1 MNTWKTK
8 SGYVITKL
16 LSGRS
21 NVFFL
26 SNGNKSIIID
36 TSIKMLWRVLDKK
49 IRSKKIRKIDYL
61 ILTHAHFDH
70 VANANRLKR
79 DYSSLVFIQN
89 MEAEYLKK
97 GKNVEVKGTI
107 LFSKIISTFLG
118 GKIIK
123 YMKYEPCEYDYIVE
137 NKFDISD
144 YGFNAYIIHTPGHTK
159 GSMSLIV
166 DDEVAIVGDTMFGVF
181 KSSVFPPFAENREEI
196 IKSWGKLL
204 ETNCLIFL
212 PSHGKEKT
220 REQVEIDYNKRKI
233 K

>member
-79 DYSSLVFIQN
+79 DYS
-89 MEAEYLKK
+89 
-97 GKNVEVKGTI
+97 
-107 LFSKIISTFLG
+107 
-118 GKIIK
+118 
-123 YMKYEPCEYDYIVE
+123 
-137 NKFDISD
+137 
-144 YGFNAYIIHTPGHTK
+144 
-159 GSMSLIV
+159 
-166 DDEVAIVGDTMFGVF
+166 
-181 KSSVFPPFAENREEI
+181 
-196 IKSWGKLL
+196 
-204 ETNCLIFL
+204 
-212 PSHGKEKT
+212 
-220 REQVEIDYNKRKI
+220 
-233 K
+233 